1 MPSSKEAAA
10 ILRIVEKLAQDRKRE
25 AISLLAGRRGT
36 EDSEEPPLSSREKVG
51 E

>member
-25 AISLLAGRRGT
+25 AISLLAGWRGT
-36 EDSEEPPLSSREKVG
+36 EDSEEKVG

>member
-25 AISLLAGRRGT
+25 AISLLSGWRGT

>member
-10 ILRIVEKLAQDRKRE
+10 ILRIVEKLTQDEKRQ
-25 AISLLAGRRGT
+25 AISLLAGWRDTG
-36 EDSEEPPLSSREKVG
+36 DSEEPPLSSQEKAG